1 MQAFELQTPEGQL
14 SIRSTK
20 TGSDRAMN
28 IIQKIEKEQFKPE
41 ITPFRVGDTIKVHT
55 RVVEGD
61 KERIQLFSGIVIG
74 RRGSGL
80 NAFFTVRRISY
91 GEGVERMFPLHSP
104 RIAKIEVE
112 RQGNVRR
119 AKLNYLR
126 SRKGKQAVTVKE
138 KTQVSSVKET
148 AKAS

>member
-1 MQAFELQTPEGQL
+1 
-14 SIRSTK
+14 
-20 TGSDRAMN
+20 MN

-41 ITPFRVGDTIKVHT
+41 ITPFRVGDTVKVHT

-91 GEGVERMFPLHSP
+91 GEGVERMFQLHSP

-126 SRKGKQAVTVKE
+126 NRKGKQAVTVKE
-138 KTQVSSVKET
+138 KTQAT
-148 AKAS
+148 LAAKS